1 MDRTLTTLSCDN
13 ADEDYI
19 DIEVTSS
26 SSSSSSSTYFCYTIN
41 STSHPREFEFQMCS
55 NSIEKEPTTS
65 PADELFYKGNL
76 LPLHLP
82 PRLQMVQ
89 KLLQNSQTEFL
100 QENNATPLAETTT
113 TTTTSTPFDSC
124 NNSPTTSCRVSGELN
139 SHELFYE
146 CSIEVSS
153 SIEDHPRTVWSKKLK
168 LIKQSSLGLKLK
180 ASKAYFRTLFNKP
193 ECSEETVAQVVKNE
207 DEGVMSKAKECLN
220 KYIKMARKIPFVQ
233 IQKERCQVVENAI
246 GGTNKEKII
255 NEDNCTTHRRSFSL
269 SMKKHS
275 STKSTSFSLSSM
287 SGSCSSSTSSSLSS
301 ANSSGLYEPHLLR
314 RSSSAN
320 SDIEISIEGAIAYCK
335 QSQQVFCSR
344 NKANEVGFCTL
355 SASRI
360 AACEDQ
366 ENPELCRG

>member
-1 MDRTLTTLSCDN
+1 MDRILTASSCDI

-26 SSSSSSSTYFCYTIN
+26 SSSTYFCYSIN

-55 NSIEKEPTTS
+55 NSTDKEPPITS

-89 KLLQNSQTEFL
+89 KLLQNSQTDFF
-100 QENNATPLAETTT
+100 QEKNTTLLADTT
-113 TTTTSTPFDSC
+113 TTTTSTPFHSC

-139 SHELFYE
+139 SNELFYE
-146 CSIEVSS
+146 FSIEVSS
-153 SIEDHPRTVWSKKLK
+153 SIEDHPRTTWSKKLK
-168 LIKQSSLGLKLK
+168 LIKQSSLGQKLK
-180 ASKAYFRTLFNKP
+180 ASKTYIKSLFNKP
-193 ECSEETVAQVVKNE
+193 ECSEETFNQVAKKE
-207 DEGVMSKAKECLN
+207 DEGVMSKTRECLN
-220 KYIKMARKIPFVQ
+220 KYIKMAKKIPFLQ
-233 IQKERCQVVENAI
+233 IQKERYQVVENAI
-246 GGTNKEKII
+246 GGTDKEKIM
-255 NEDNCTTHRRSFSL
+255 NEDNCTQRRSFSL

-287 SGSCSSSTSSSLSS
+287 SGSSSSSLSS

-320 SDIEISIEGAIAYCK
+320 SEIEISIEGAIAYCK
-335 QSQQVFCSR
+335 ESQQVICSR
-344 NKANEVGFCTL
+344 KNASEVGFCTL

-366 ENPELCRG
+366 EKAELCRG